1 MRPRLALLPLFLL
14 VADATV
20 ALAQTDVVL
29 VRGRVIAAESGIP
42 LRRASVGPARRDSRI
57 MPVLTDSEGRFVF
70 PATSRL
76 ALALLVSKGGYASET
91 VQVPGADDSPP
102 AELQVRL
109 SRGGAISGRVA
120 DSSGTPVFGT
130 QVVARRTDAAARGAS
145 LSTYSTQTDE
155 LGEYRIFGLPAGRYS
170 VSSGQSGMIRNRS
183 AVVMTLQP
191 DSPSRTIEVKA
202 GDDHGDVNFDVEV
215 LPQKPGTVTLSAAA
229 AELEALR
236 TILGPAGN
244 AAVTG
249 TIVDDFGEPFQGA
262 DVQLL
267 VVQYKS
273 GQKVAMRTGS
283 AVALGLGRTSDDR
296 GRYRMGGVQPGTYLV
311 VASTGAAASA
321 SDSGRAANLLPVYH
335 PDTPS
340 VDGALPVQID
350 DGRDT
355 IGIDVTLTM
364 SRGARVSGMAIDESG
379 SAQSGS
385 VRIVASRRSNA
396 IAFET
401 RAMQLSWPGGR
412 FELENV
418 PPGEYVVQVVGE
430 PGFTSPARFGAAY
443 VSVADGGDPPPVTI
457 TATPGATLEGRIV
470 LEGEPDSRI
479 AEVSVESLPAD
490 LDLGPARVPGGP
502 VFTARNDGTFSLDPG
517 AARGSGGPGF
527 AGSSDGMFSAKRL
540 HGPTRFALAK
550 APEGWYLKSVAI
562 GGADATD
569 APFDFGSSGATFEGA
584 EIVVSRAGASVS
596 GTVVGDVG
604 QPSSASS
611 VVVFPVDPGR
621 WFDGSRHVKYARAQG
636 DGSYRI
642 RGLPPGTYLI
652 AATDAADGALAAGGW
667 QDPDVLASL
676 APLATRL
683 TLTESQAATATL
695 RTTRRPR

>member
-1 MRPRLALLPLFLL
+1 MRAGLALLPLFLL
-14 VADATV
+14 VADAAV
-20 ALAQTDVVL
+20 ALAQTDVVF
-29 VRGRVIAAESGIP
+29 VRGRVVAAESGVP
-42 LRRASVGPARRDSRI
+42 LRRASVGPARRDPRI
-57 MPVLTDSEGRFVF
+57 TPVLTDSEGSFVF

-91 VQVPGADDSPP
+91 VQVPGADDPPP
-102 AELQVRL
+102 AELLVRL
-109 SRGGAISGRVA
+109 SRGGAISGRIA
-120 DSSGTPVFGT
+120 DSSGAPVFGT
-130 QVVARRTDAAARGAS
+130 EVVARRTDAGGGGARPG
-145 LSTYSTQTDE
+145 TYTAQTDD

-170 VSSGQSGMIRNRS
+170 VSSGQSGIIRNS
-183 AVVMTLQP
+183 PAVSRPVVLTLQP
-191 DSPSRTIEVKA
+191 QGSSRTIEVKA

-215 LPQKPGTVTLSAAA
+215 LPQKPGTVTLAAA
-229 AELEALR
+229 GAQLEGLR
-236 TILGPAGN
+236 SILGQAGN
-244 AAVTG
+244 AGLTG

-267 VVQYKS
+267 AVQYRS
-273 GQKVAMRTGS
+273 GQRVAMRTGS

-296 GRYRMGGVQPGTYLV
+296 GRYRMGGLQPGTYLV
-311 VASTGAAASA
+311 VASTGAAASEP
-321 SDSGRAANLLPVYH
+321 DPGRAANLLPVYH
-335 PDTPS
+335 PGTPS

-379 SAQSGS
+379 GAQSGS

-401 RAMQLSWPGGR
+401 REMQLSWPGGR

-430 PGFTSPARFGAAY
+430 PGFTSPARFGSAY

-470 LEGEPDSRI
+470 LEGEPDPRI
-479 AEVSVESLPAD
+479 AEVLVETLPAD
-490 LDLGPARVPGGP
+490 PDLGPGRSPG
-502 VFTARNDGTFSLDPG
+502 FAASADGTFS
-517 AARGSGGPGF
+517 R
-527 AGSSDGMFSAKRL
+527 KRL

-550 APEGWYLKSVAI
+550 APEGWYLKSFAI
-562 GGADATD
+562 GGVDVTD

-584 EIVVSRAGASVS
+584 EVVVSRAGASVT
-596 GTVVGDVG
+596 GTVMGDAG
-604 QPSSASS
+604 KPSAASS
-611 VVVFPVDPGR
+611 VVVFSVDPGR

-652 AATDAADGALAAGGW
+652 AAADAADSALAAGGW

-683 TLTESQAATATL
+683 TLTESQAAKTTL
-695 RTTRRPR
+695 RAIRRPR